1 MSRRLYSTCALIA
14 ALGLIA
20 GACSSSKTPAPK
32 ASGSVGSTGT
42 TVQATAQLSF
52 SPVQVSIK
60 AGNTV
65 TWNNSSGTNHTV
77 TFENGPSFNQALND
91 GSNVSRMFQNPG
103 TYNYYCTI
111 HGKSMHGTIVVT

>member
-1 MSRRLYSTCALIA
+1 MQQQHD
-14 ALGLIA
+14 A
-20 GACSSSKTPAPK
+20 GADPTEFTFFVKY
-32 ASGSVGSTGT
+32 
-42 TVQATAQLSF
+42 
-52 SPVQVSIK
+52 
-60 AGNTV
+60 
-65 TWNNSSGTNHTV
+65 NSSGTNHTV